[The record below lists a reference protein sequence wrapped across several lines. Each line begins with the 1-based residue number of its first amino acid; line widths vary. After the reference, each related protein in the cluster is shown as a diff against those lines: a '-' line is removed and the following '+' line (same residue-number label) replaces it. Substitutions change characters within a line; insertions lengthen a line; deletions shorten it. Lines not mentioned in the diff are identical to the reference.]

1 MIEISLHLL
10 DIVQNSIKANAENIK
25 ITVYENTDENILTVE
40 VEDDGFGMDEK
51 ILKKI
56 SDPFFTTSDLKKV
69 GLGIS
74 LLKFACENAGG
85 FLDISSKEN
94 EGTKLK
100 ATFVYDHINRQP
112 LGDMAYTVTCLLLFN
127 LNVGFIYKHTYN
139 GNQFVFNSDDYANE
153 ATNVVKNGGDL
164 ELWLNGLL
172 KEKIENL
179 YEKNNHS
186 EMNEN
191 NENFI

>member
-25 ITVYENTDENILTVE
+25 ITVYENTDENILSVK
-40 VEDDGFGMDEK
+40 VEDDGVGMDERMVNK
-51 ILKKI
+51 IC
-56 SDPFFTTSDLKKV
+56 DPFFTTSDVKRV
-69 GLGIS
+69 GFGIS

-85 FLDISSKEN
+85 SLEIVSKEN
-94 EGTKLK
+94 EGTTIT

-127 LNVGFIYKHTYN
+127 LNVGFIYEHTYN
-139 GNQFVFNSDDYANE
+139 GNHFLFSSDDYADE
-153 ATNVVKNGGDL
+153 ATNIVRNGGDL
-164 ELWLNGLL
+164 EQWLNSLL
-172 KEKIENL
+172 KEKIEKL

-186 EMNEN
+186 ERNEN